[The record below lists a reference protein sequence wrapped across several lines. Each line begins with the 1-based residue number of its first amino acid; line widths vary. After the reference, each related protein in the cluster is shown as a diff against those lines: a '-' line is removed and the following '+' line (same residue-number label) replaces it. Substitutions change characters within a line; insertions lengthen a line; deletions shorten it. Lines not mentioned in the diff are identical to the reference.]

1 MPFTEG
7 VGKAVKRPSPVET
20 LQVRM
25 LESYSGTRSGLG
37 LTIQPDHALMANSS
51 AANPSDPTLLFGLSH
66 QAFENIFEL
75 YGFLDL
81 GGNIVELRGK
91 IFDKTTAD
99 PQMLIGQP
107 FPDTVFWQSA
117 ENTSK
122 LVDRAIKNASNGVPE
137 RILVDFRLSAD
148 ERVGMD
154 LRLQSVSGEAEQ
166 SLIFFCGNPAFG
178 DTFAKHPST
187 ESDQLL
193 LAAENADIGL
203 WFWSEPDDRLYSTA
217 RCNEL
222 FELSAYEELTYDR
235 FIAAVHPDDREFVE
249 EFFEKT
255 RKRGSRYEEEFR
267 VVYSDG
273 TVEWLSAKGRSFLD
287 EKGLPKKMVGVVRR
301 ITEEKEA
308 AAELERVYELEKKAR
323 DDAEVANRAKDFFL
337 AFVSH
342 ELRSPLNAI
351 LGWSKIL
358 LTREVN
364 EETRRK
370 ALETIE
376 KSAQVQSKLIND
388 LVDSARVAS
397 GKLRLEYR
405 QLNLVDVVRSSFE
418 AQKPMAESQQ
428 LNYTFES
435 NDERVMILGDSGRL
449 QQIFNNLLSNAIKF
463 TPSGGEVGVSVDVSA
478 DSVKVIVSDNGHG
491 IDPKALPNIFKQ
503 FAQGTGEHSRR
514 SGGLGLGLSIVNIL
528 VSKHGGTVRAESTG
542 IGEGSRFIVTLP
554 LSDSEAVQESIPDP
568 EPERQPGKKTLEN
581 ISVLIVEDDPDSRE
595 VLQLFLEQNGASVR
609 AVDSARTAMTALSDS
624 GVGLPDV
631 IVSDLAMPEEDGYS
645 LVSRIRQLPPEKG
658 GRVPAL
664 ALSAFA
670 SAESRQ
676 RAFESGFQ
684 RYLTKPF
691 EPDLIVDQIVALKEL
706 GSAPEVPPEPVA
718 A

>member
-1 MPFTEG
+1 
-7 VGKAVKRPSPVET
+7 
-20 LQVRM
+20 M
-25 LESYSGTRSGLG
+25 LE
-37 LTIQPDHALMANSS
+37 LTCVISFAPDSSRPAPEPDRPKHAFMANSS
-51 AANPSDPTLLFGLSH
+51 AANPRDPSVLFGLSY
-66 QAFENIFEL
+66 QAFENLFDL
-75 YGFLDL
+75 FGFLDRA
-81 GGNIVELRGK
+81 GNIIELRGK

-99 PQMLIGQP
+99 PQMLVGQP

-117 ENTSK
+117 ENTSRI
-122 LVDRAIKNASNGVPE
+122 VDRAIKNASNGNPE
-137 RILVDFRLSAD
+137 RLLVDFRMSAD
-148 ERVGMD
+148 ERVALD
-154 LRLQSVSGEAEQ
+154 LRMQSVGLEGEPP
-166 SLIFFCGNPAFG
+166 LVFFCGYRAFADVSQKNPL
-178 DTFAKHPST
+178 S

-203 WFWSEPDDRLYSTA
+203 WFWNEPDGRLYSTP

-235 FIAAVHPDDREFVE
+235 FIAAVHPDDRDFVE
-249 EFFEKT
+249 EFFEET
-255 RKRGSRYEEEFR
+255 RNRGTRYEEEFR

-273 TVEWLSAKGRSFLD
+273 SVEWLSAKGRSFLD
-287 EKGLPKKMVGVVRR
+287 EKGSPKKMVGVVRK

-323 DDAEVANRAKDFFL
+323 DDSEVANRAKDFFL

-364 EETRRK
+364 DETRRK

-405 QLNLVDVVRSSFE
+405 QLNLVDVARSSFE
-418 AQKPMAESQQ
+418 AQKPMAESHQ

-435 NDERVMILGDSGRL
+435 EEDQVVILGDSGRL

-463 TPSGGEVGVSVDVSA
+463 TPPGGEVGVKVTGTSE
-478 DSVKVIVSDNGHG
+478 SVKVIVYDNGHG
-491 IDPKALPNIFKQ
+491 IEPKALPNIFKQ

-528 VSKHGGTVRAESTG
+528 VGKHGGKVWAESEG
-542 IGEGSRFIVTLP
+542 LGMGSRFIVALP
-554 LSDSEAVQESIPDP
+554 LSESGAIQDIAPEARSESVSD
-568 EPERQPGKKTLEN
+568 KKTLN
-581 ISVLIVEDDPDSRE
+581 GVNVLVVEDDPDSRE
-595 VLQLFLEQNGASVR
+595 FLQLFLEQNGASVR
-609 AVDSARTAMTALSDS
+609 AADSARAAMATLTESRGD
-624 GVGLPDV
+624 LPDV

-645 LVSRIRQLPPEKG
+645 LVSRIRELTPDKG
-658 GRVPAL
+658 GRIPAL

-691 EPDLIVDQIVALKEL
+691 EPDLIVDQILALKEL
-706 GSAPEVPPEPVA
+706 GNAPEPVVA
-718 A
+718 